1 MEDIVAFD
9 ILKTKVLKYILYKK
23 RTEQEIRR
31 KFSNEN
37 ENLLDE
43 VIEYLKEAGYIND
56 MVYIERAVNEFIN
69 LRTLSIREICYKL
82 YSKGLKE
89 NIIQQYIDNNQEK
102 LYEYEKN
109 SAKKIYIKKSA
120 TLEKED
126 IVVFLK
132 KKGYKEESIK
142 FGIEEE

>member
-82 YSKGLKE
+82 YCY
-89 NIIQQYIDNNQEK
+89 IQSIALSLHRKFKPTVTTESNNYCK
-102 LYEYEKN
+102 YNK
-109 SAKKIYIKKSA
+109 
-120 TLEKED
+120 
-126 IVVFLK
+126 
-132 KKGYKEESIK
+132 
-142 FGIEEE
+142 

>member
-102 LYEYEKN
+102 LDEYEKN
-109 SAKKIYIKKSA
+109 SAKKNLYKKVCYFRKRRYCCVPK
-120 TLEKED
+120 EKR
-126 IVVFLK
+126 L
-132 KKGYKEESIK
+132 
-142 FGIEEE
+142 